1 MSRISKSTTQRLLQS
16 LLYWL
21 RGDIRLG
28 AALQGI
34 LLVAEE
40 NGDRKLSQATLA
52 IRAEINN
59 GSALS
64 QSLRPFIGQDDY
76 VLLLLGERF
85 GVILPALERIV
96 ATREQAAKA
105 LRLLLSKLVYP
116 VSLLV
121 FSGALLTLI
130 SQYLFPQL
138 LQEQMDSTLQA
149 HSEHWRVVTGAYL
162 LALVSVMMVVGVVWG
177 WRQRSIGRGVKQTNQ
192 LLRTSLALYLCESF
206 ALSFQGRASF
216 HQIVSVLAQNASV
229 AIQKHARQ
237 MQLSL
242 QGGER
247 VLERIMATGLFS
259 PSALYEIQLLRK
271 EGKNQQDMMLKI
283 KSLIWA
289 RYETQR
295 LRQVNGLAYFCYFF
309 AVVNIALIIA
319 NLAQLIQLTFL
330 QFV

>member
-1 MSRISKSTTQRLLQS
+1 MQISKSTTQRLLQA

-40 NGDRKLSQATLA
+40 NGDRKLYQSTLA
-52 IRAEINN
+52 IRTQINN
-59 GSALS
+59 GSSLS
-64 QSLRPFIGQDDY
+64 HSLRPFLAQDEY
-76 VLLLLGERF
+76 ALLLLGERF

-96 ATREQAAKA
+96 ATREQAAA
-105 LRLLLSKLVYP
+105 TVRLLLSKLVYP
-116 VSLLV
+116 LSLLV
-121 FSGALLTLI
+121 FSTALLALI

-138 LQEQMDSTLQA
+138 LQEQMDHVLRGHA
-149 HSEHWRVVTGAYL
+149 EHWRLVTAGYL
-162 LALVSVMMVVGVVWG
+162 IVMLAVMAGFALLWS
-177 WRQRSIGRGVKQTNQ
+177 WRQRQVGGRTQQTNQ
-192 LLRTSLALYLCESF
+192 LLRTSLALYFCESF

-216 HQIVSVLAQNASV
+216 HQIVSVLAQNASI
-229 AIQKHARQ
+229 AIRQHAQQ

-271 EGKNQQDMMLKI
+271 EGKNQHDMMLKI
-283 KSLIWA
+283 KSLIWS

-295 LRQVNGLAYFCYFF
+295 LRQVNVLAYVCYFF
-309 AVVNIALIIA
+309 AVVNIGLIIA

-330 QFV
+330 QFI